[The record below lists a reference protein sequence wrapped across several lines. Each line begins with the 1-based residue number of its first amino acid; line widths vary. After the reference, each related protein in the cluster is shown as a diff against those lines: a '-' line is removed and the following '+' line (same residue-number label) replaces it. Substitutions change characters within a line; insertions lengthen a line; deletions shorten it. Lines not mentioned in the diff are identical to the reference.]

1 MLIVIDK
8 RIPLQA
14 KLKLKTFGELLELET
29 IGITYDA
36 ISGHPDIFFCQT
48 PDNILIVAPNLPE
61 CYFKILSNNNISFII
76 GEKEVGN
83 KYPSTAHYNMVATYK
98 YLIHNTKYTDRTIL
112 DQNKDKTIINT
123 KQAYTRCNLISLGD
137 NSFITSDEGIYKTLS
152 NLKFNVLFV
161 SPLDVELPSFDH
173 GFFGGVCGVYK
184 EKVFINGS
192 FNYHRQGKEIIDF
205 ITTLGYSII
214 ELYDGNLY
222 DGGSILFID

>member
-83 KYPSTAHYNMVATYK
+83 KYPSTAHYNMVATDK

-137 NSFITSDEGIYKTLS
+137 NS
-152 NLKFNVLFV
+152 FV